1 MKLTIYLKVKYRLI
15 YITIKKKLR
24 FIKYVI
30 FENWQYLSTRKLI
43 FSYCLYNIY
52 KGKTSSYI

>member
-43 FSYCLYNIY
+43 FSCYIYNLY
-52 KGKTSSYI
+52 KCKASSYI